1 MRTYETNSPR
11 ARARLLALSMVV
23 DGHLDPAELQIL
35 EDAPVLQ
42 ELDIDW
48 TLFSEVLDE
57 LCRDMLGGTV
67 RNGAVEIGPDLLD
80 SLLADI
86 TDPALQ
92 RKLLVAMLNIVEADE
107 RLAHGERLLV
117 ARAGQRWVPDSAE
130 SEAVP
135 A

>member
-1 MRTYETNSPR
+1 
-11 ARARLLALSMVV
+11 
-23 DGHLDPAELQIL
+23 
-35 EDAPVLQ
+35 
-42 ELDIDW
+42 
-48 TLFSEVLDE
+48 
-57 LCRDMLGGTV
+57 V

-92 RKLLVAMLNIVEADE
+92 RKLLVAILNIVEADV

-117 ARAGQRWVPDSAE
+117 ARAGQRWVADAT
-130 SEAVP
+130 EADAVT